1 MRLRIKF
8 AKRGEGRFLSQLEV
22 MRAFQRA
29 ARRADLPLA
38 LSQGFNPHPRISFGP
53 ALAVGLE
60 SEAEYLD
67 LELAEPMEAREVL
80 KALAGQLPLGLEV
93 LTIRALSP
101 GEPTLGE
108 AVRCAAYRVE
118 VEGLPPGEL
127 RQRLDALL
135 AQEKAIICRR
145 TKEGPRQVDIRPG
158 IYRVDLEGPHTL
170 DMLLACGPQ
179 GTVRPEEV
187 VMALD
192 PRLTVKHARRTGLY
206 TGCEGKSAAP
216 LD

>member
-8 AKRGEGRFLSQLEV
+8 AKLGEGRFLSHLEV

-29 ARRADLPLA
+29 VRRAGLPLA
-38 LSQGFNPHPRISFGP
+38 LSQGFNPHPRLSFGP

-67 LELAEPMEAREVL
+67 LELAEAVEVREVGR
-80 KALAGQLPLGLEV
+80 ALSSQLPPGLEV
-93 LTIRALSP
+93 LTLRALSP

-118 VEGLPPGEL
+118 VEGLPPAEL
-127 RQRLDALL
+127 RQGVDALL
-135 AQEKAIICRR
+135 ASEKAVVTRR
-145 TKEGPRQVDIRPG
+145 TKDGAKEVDIRPG
-158 IYRVDLEGPHTL
+158 LYRLEVEGDAILH
-170 DMLLACGPQ
+170 MLLACGPQ

-187 VMALD
+187 VKALD
-192 PRLTVKHARRTGLY
+192 PRLNVRHARRTGLY
-206 TGCEGKSAAP
+206 TGCDGKSAVP